1 MRSAGCLQRRWA
13 ECCGRGSQ
21 AGGWDLIVFGRINK
35 LNGEMAALTL
45 ACHAMATRFELVL
58 YGENPAAL
66 RAAGEEALGEIRRLE
81 AQLSPFLPSSEIAH
95 VNARAWREPVRVTPS
110 LMRLL
115 QQAQQLSAD
124 TRGAFDITIG
134 PLMRLWG
141 FRGGGGRMPE
151 ANELTEARARV
162 GMHHVQLHAK
172 EFTVRFAREG
182 VTLDLGAIGKGYAI
196 EQAAELLREG
206 GVTSALLHGG
216 TSTVYG
222 LGKPP
227 RGEAWLVAIE
237 DPATKQSPPAA
248 ETNERA
254 STNAGAYR
262 ILTMEERE
270 GIPEADA
277 EPFATIP
284 LRDESLSLSGIW
296 GRYFEAEGRTL
307 GHIIDPRSGEPANRA
322 VLSAVV
328 LASATETDALSTA
341 LLALGVE
348 GHEFIAGLR
357 PGMKTLVISGLGEE
371 RRCEAR
377 GIAVRG

>member
-1 MRSAGCLQRRWA
+1 
-13 ECCGRGSQ
+13 
-21 AGGWDLIVFGRINK
+21 
-35 LNGEMAALTL
+35 
-45 ACHAMATRFELVL
+45 MATRFELVL
-58 YGENPAAL
+58 YGEDSSAL
-66 RAAGEEALGEIRRLE
+66 RAAGEEAVGEIRRLE
-81 AQLSPFLPSSEIAH
+81 AQLSPFRPSSEIAH
-95 VNARAWREPVRVTPS
+95 VNARAWHEPVRVTPS

-115 QQAQQLSAD
+115 QHAQQLSAE

-141 FRGGGGRMPE
+141 FRGGGGRMPRAE
-151 ANELTEARARV
+151 ELAEARAKV
-162 GMHHVQLHAK
+162 GMEHVQLDTK

-196 EQAAELLREG
+196 EQAAVLLRAG

-227 RGEAWLVAIE
+227 GGEAWLVAVE
-237 DPATKQSPPAA
+237 DPQTKQSPPTKAA
-248 ETNERA
+248 GENT
-254 STNAGAYR
+254 TGDTWAYR
-262 ILTMEERE
+262 ILTMQDRE
-270 GIPEADA
+270 GRPER

-307 GHIIDPRSGEPANRA
+307 GHIIDPRTGEPASRA

-328 LASATETDALSTA
+328 LPSATETDALSTA
-341 LLALGVE
+341 LLALGLE
-348 GHEFIAGLR
+348 GHELIAGLR
-357 PGMKTLVISGLGEE
+357 PGMKTLVVSESGEG
-371 RRCEAR
+371 RKCEAR
-377 GIAVRG
+377 GIEVRGA